1 MKFVVIGDI
10 MVDKTIYGEVNKI
23 SPEAPVPVI
32 DCKYETNIL
41 GGAANVA
48 RNLVALGHEVIMGGY
63 VGDLSMSLFAREQY
77 IDTKYTIYQPKDN
90 IKLRYVDIKTGYHL
104 IRVDDEDETE
114 SYGPLED
121 GPWKHLDFYRI
132 DGILLS
138 DYNKGALGNN
148 AESIMKEARV
158 RNIPVF
164 VDTRRDDISAF
175 KGANWMMPNAN
186 ERNAMLK
193 FHNCKEELDLI
204 IQFNLTGMV
213 VTLSEEG
220 MYLVTRDGKSETI
233 PATQK
238 NIVDVTGAG
247 DTALATFAVETAG
260 CKPPMEAM
268 KKANENAGIVC
279 TKRGTATI

>member
-1 MKFVVIGDI
+1 
-10 MVDKTIYGEVNKI
+10 
-23 SPEAPVPVI
+23 
-32 DCKYETNIL
+32 
-41 GGAANVA
+41 
-48 RNLVALGHEVIMGGY
+48 MGGY
-63 VGDLSMSLFAREQY
+63 VSDLSMSLFAHELY
-77 IDTKYTIYQPKDN
+77 IDTKYTIYKPKDN

-121 GPWKHLDFYRI
+121 GPWLNHVFDFYHI

-148 AESIMKEARV
+148 VDLIMKEARV

-247 DTALATFAVETAG
+247 DTALATFAVETAS
-260 CKPPMEAM
+260 CKPPIEAM

-279 TKRGTATI
+279 TKRGTATL